1 MARAAPAAGPRCW
14 STLGQE
20 ECGRLGPVTCPAMAH
35 HGPQLSHRVT
45 PGTARVVLPASVG
58 HWLAPLPDLPP
69 YQLEESWH
77 RVEPR
82 DSPSRRHRWKG
93 KPLSW
98 VKGTKS
104 SPQCG
109 GDRGW
114 GCSFLLGLRGET
126 RPPLWVLLNTPC
138 QAGGPVHSPPPDSD
152 MPEMRGKRAK
162 LRGKRSQLWHTG
174 AERADAIAGGLCALR
189 GEDKLPQEVT
199 PSPQVLLGAL
209 WWPVVCERKAA
220 AACPETRP
228 RPLNAPLGSATLGS
242 LKNKL
247 EINHTWL
254 EHRRPRKD
262 PGAPA
267 NTNTDH
273 SHRLA
278 APSTPRR

>member
-14 STLGQE
+14 RTLGQE
-20 ECGRLGPVTCPAMAH
+20 ERGRLGAVTCPAMAH

-45 PGTARVVLPASVG
+45 PGTARVVLPASAG
-58 HWLAPLPDLPP
+58 PWLAPLPDLPP
-69 YQLEESWH
+69 YQLEE
-77 RVEPR
+77 PR
-82 DSPSRRHRWKG
+82 DPPSRRHRWRG

-98 VKGTKS
+98 VKGTES

-174 AERADAIAGGLCALR
+174 AERADAIAEACVR
-189 GEDKLPQEVT
+189 FE
-199 PSPQVLLGAL
+199 
-209 WWPVVCERKAA
+209 ER
-220 AACPETRP
+220 TRY
-228 RPLNAPLGSATLGS
+228 
-242 LKNKL
+242 
-247 EINHTWL
+247 
-254 EHRRPRKD
+254 
-262 PGAPA
+262 
-267 NTNTDH
+267 
-273 SHRLA
+273 
-278 APSTPRR
+278 PRR